1 MAYGERFNVD
11 FFDVDENKFKV
22 QIFKD
27 GFTGSSSSNL
37 TLGPNPVQISWKQ
50 ADDYFNPIIG
60 SNCKLQFY
68 IDDSTGGDEW
78 EDEETN
84 WEAAFW
90 KWEESGLEFLIPTFD
105 REFKVV
111 ISFNNLAGTSDAHA
125 VASRLKDTSVDFTVA
140 LNVGDIVV
148 NTSTGAST
156 TVAQV
161 SSANIIKL
169 SADIFSDAGG
179 ENYEIFQNYWT
190 GFIVQDQFTIPMQS
204 YPFLVE
210 INASDLIGTID
221 GYNYELTTKTPTI
234 FQAIRETLKNIN
246 VQNGAADTGKSLDFG
261 YKILCRY
268 NSKIASGS
276 LTSNGNP
283 FDSVYVNDVTA
294 FQDENGNALNCK
306 DILKSLLKIFNAR
319 IFQHEGT
326 WTIIDNGALS
336 LTTFSDGGGS
346 YSKEF
351 LAFDKT
357 GSSLA
362 NFSIANPITNIDDTS
377 GSGTLQP
384 LGRTLERVIKSP
396 AIRNRVIVDL
406 KLKSAFENFGFE
418 QTTINTTGYGFL
430 PSGTNWTLQDSSG
443 TGLKNT
449 IVSSSTFN
457 STLSVQVGIE
467 PYGGSKSLLAQGSE
481 ATSFNTLVA
490 SNNTGNIGTT
500 SGSLSFS
507 FAHYA
512 NDPAQSSISYTI
524 RYQLVLD
531 DGSGTLYYW
540 KASTNEWVTSSTQG
554 QNTVSSSVSEQ
565 WVLNEFTPTAPPVTG
580 SLTVKL
586 YTSHESLHNSSLFRT
601 YYDDFVFKSSSDLKY
616 YVNTTIVTESTINQN
631 SSVIKKSDVI
641 FGQLGDVKFSNCL
654 TNSSNVPISAFKYF
668 DTITSETSLENLTCM
683 LRLNDL
689 AINND
694 RYTGTFRKIKESY
707 GYLKPVDLLTLPK
720 LNFTTFQSATNHLAI
735 DNITFNLAKNRIKI
749 NTHTPQQT
757 KLTATTDVSNNR
769 SFYEEKPSD

>member
-1 MAYGERFNVD
+1 MAYGKRFEVD
-11 FFDVDENKFKV
+11 FFDVDENKFRI

-27 GFTGSSSSNL
+27 GYTGTSSSNL

-50 ADDYFNPIIG
+50 SEDYFNPIIG

-84 WEAAFW
+84 WESAFW

-111 ISFNNLAGTSDAHA
+111 ISYESSSG
-125 VASRLKDTSVDFTVA
+125 VFT
-140 LNVGDIVV
+140 
-148 NTSTGAST
+148 
-156 TVAQV
+156 
-161 SSANIIKL
+161 
-169 SADIFSDAGG
+169 
-179 ENYEIFQNYWT
+179 NYWS

-221 GYNYELTTKTPTI
+221 GYTYQLTTETQSV

-246 VQNGAADTGKSLDFG
+246 IQNGAGDSGKSLDFG

-268 NSKIASGS
+268 NSKIATGS

-283 FDSVYVNDVTA
+283 FETIFINHVTA

-306 DILKSLLKIFNAR
+306 EILKSLLKIFNAR
-319 IFQHEGT
+319 IFQHEGS
-326 WTIIDNGALS
+326 WTIIDNAALS

-351 LAFDKT
+351 KAYDKT
-357 GSSLA
+357 GSALS
-362 NFSIANPITNIDDTS
+362 NFSIATPITNIEDTS
-377 GSGTLQP
+377 ASGTLQP
-384 LGRTLERVIKSP
+384 LGMTLERVIKSP
-396 AIRNRVIVDL
+396 AIRNKTIIDL
-406 KLKSAFENFGFE
+406 KLKSAFRNFNFE
-418 QTTINTTGYGFL
+418 DTIINSAGVGFL
-430 PSGTNWTLQDSSG
+430 PTSGNWTLQDSSG
-443 TGLKNT
+443 TSLSNT
-449 IVSSSTFN
+449 NIIVSASTFN
-457 STLSVQVGIE
+457 SAQTTQVGIE
-467 PYGGSKSLLAQGSE
+467 PYGGTKSLLTMGSE
-481 ATSFNTLVA
+481 PTSFNTLVA
-490 SNNTGNIGTT
+490 SNNTGFIGTT
-500 SGSLSFS
+500 SGRLSFS

-512 NDPAQSSISYTI
+512 LDPAQASISYTI
-524 RYQLVLD
+524 RYQLELN

-554 QNTVSSSVSEQ
+554 QNTIANTLSAQ
-565 WVLNEFTPTAPPVTG
+565 WVLNEFEPTAPPVTG
-580 SLTVKL
+580 TLTVKL
-586 YTSHESLHNSSLFRT
+586 YRSHEALHNNSTFRM
-601 YYDDFVFKSSSDLKY
+601 YFDDFVFKSSTDLKY
-616 YVNTTIVTESTINQN
+616 FVNTTTIIESSINSN
-631 SSVIKKSDVI
+631 SSVIKKADVI
-641 FGQLGDVKFSNCL
+641 FGQLGDDRYSNCL
-654 TNSSNVPISAFKYF
+654 TNSSNVPLSAFKYF

-694 RYTGTFRKIKESY
+694 RYTGTFRKIKESS
-707 GYLKPVDLLTLPK
+707 GFLKPVDLLTLPK

-735 DNITFNLAKNRIKI
+735 DNINFNLAKNRIKI

-757 KLTATTDVSNNR
+757 KLTVTTDVSNNR